1 MPSVEQPVVESSLNW
16 VSRTLSFS
24 QEVQYQFLYTV
35 VAVLV
40 IWILRFLV
48 LRIIFRSRKDIRQ
61 QYHSRKISTYVAFGI
76 GIIVIGRIWLPG
88 FHSLVTFLGLLS
100 AGLAIAMKDPLMNL
114 AGWAFIIWRAPF
126 SVGDRIQVGE
136 HEGDVIDLRIFEFTL
151 AEINNW
157 VGGDMTTGRVI
168 YVPNGVV
175 FTKSIANY
183 SKGGFPYIW
192 NEIPVLITFES
203 SWKKAKKLLEEIAVR
218 HGKLLIESAEKE
230 ERTAAQKLFIT
241 SSDLTPKVYIRV
253 EDSGVLLTLRYLCEP
268 AKRRD
273 SEEVVW
279 SDILSTFSRYDDID
293 FAYPTR
299 RLYDNLLEKK
309 GAPKASGKPGGAPH
323 K

>member
-1 MPSVEQPVVESSLNW
+1 MQSVEQPVVENALNW
-16 VSRTLSFS
+16 FSRTLSLG
-24 QEVQYQFLYTV
+24 QAVQYQFLYTAI
-35 VAVLV
+35 AVLV
-40 IWILRFLV
+40 IWLLRFLM
-48 LRIIFRSRKDIRQ
+48 LRIIFRSRKDTRR
-61 QYHSRKISTYVAFGI
+61 QYHWRKISTYVAFGV

-126 SVGDRIQVGE
+126 NVGDRVQIGE
-136 HEGDVIDLRIFEFTL
+136 QEGDVVDLRIFEFTL

-157 VGGDMTTGRVI
+157 AGGDMTTGRVI

-192 NEIPVLITFES
+192 NEISVLITFES
-203 SWKKAKKLLEEIAVR
+203 NWKQAKKLLEEIAAR

-230 ERTAAQKLFIT
+230 ERTAAQKLFIH
-241 SSDLTPKVYIRV
+241 SSDLTPKVYIKV

-268 AKRRD
+268 ARRRD
-273 SEEVVW
+273 SEEAVW
-279 SDILSTFSRYDDID
+279 SDILSAFSRYDDID
-293 FAYPTR
+293 FAYPTQR
-299 RLYDNLLEKK
+299 FYDNLREKK
-309 GAPKASGKPGGAPH
+309 GLPEASGKSGGSPH